1 MRLTNKKGASGSLG
15 GIKTPLATQ
24 SMGFWL
30 WPGLRASESL
40 LNDTLKLQ
48 SKAREKPHRPP
59 GLGGVKDCEKEQS
72 SLNTDVI
79 SDSLLGLCF
88 CNLFRHIVR
97 GHS

>member
-1 MRLTNKKGASGSLG
+1 MITRPGWKKDSRA
-15 GIKTPLATQ
+15 A
-24 SMGFWL
+24 
-30 WPGLRASESL
+30 WPGLRASERL

-48 SKAREKPHRPP
+48 SRAREKPHRPP